1 MVDLKKAFDKV
12 RIKNIIRVLCDRE
25 IPFDII
31 KINENIYG
39 NDITEA
45 RIDGQLTDPINIG
58 TGIRER
64 EKLLKLLI
72 QFNNGWNN
80 KKMLMQGGYRMGEIK
95 ILYYADVQ
103 WK

>member
-1 MVDLKKAFDKV
+1 MNFAAESVCIRLKIQLKKYNKSVFIYLVDLKKAFDKV

-72 QFNNGWNN
+72 QFNNG
-80 KKMLMQGGYRMGEIK
+80 
-95 ILYYADVQ
+95 
-103 WK
+103 